1 MGALRGSMLMELEA
15 MVAGGDVGGR
25 PDGAGTGTVAKGAAL
40 LMPMSRICQTDL
52 VVHRTLGMGRFGRVR
67 LVQHKITGTTYALKM
82 MGRRLVVEAGQESH
96 VRNEVTVMKRISHPF
111 CTSLFATFVDSRYFY
126 MLLEVTSG
134 GELFRV
140 LEQAPE
146 GRLSNAASCFYAA
159 NVVCAFEYLHKQK
172 IIYRDLKPENL
183 MVDAHGFL
191 KIVDFGFAKR
201 VFGRTYTLCGT
212 VDYLAPETV
221 SQQGHGFEVDLW
233 ALGVLAYEML
243 VGCPPFEGENKVGTL
258 SCDVGAHTREHT
270 RTLHPACAT
279 CIDQTFMSAPV
290 PATLL
295 PGRYQCHVQQ
305 YSDGQLHRAAWCAGP

>member
-1 MGALRGSMLMELEA
+1 MELEA